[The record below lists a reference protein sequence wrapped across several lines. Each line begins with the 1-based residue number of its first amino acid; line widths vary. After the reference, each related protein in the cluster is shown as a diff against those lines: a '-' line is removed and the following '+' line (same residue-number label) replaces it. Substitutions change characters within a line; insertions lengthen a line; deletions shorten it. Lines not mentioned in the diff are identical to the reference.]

1 MQRGVSGLWWSGR
14 LSVRRRTRPI
24 SSTVN
29 VVKLAVTCAP
39 GSAPDSR
46 RDFRTLPLSLRG
58 SASTTVI
65 RRGTL

>member
-14 LSVRRRTRPI
+14 FSVRRRTRPI

-29 VVKLAVTCAP
+29 VVKLARHS

-46 RDFRTLPLSLRG
+46 RDLTTLPLSLRG